1 MNKISYSIVFLLC
14 STLNCAV
21 ADEGLQEGVWPA
33 SIKLA
38 GKDKAAAR
46 VHVSKQAESD
56 EQAKTKMTMFVEDT
70 PLEFIDLDIRKDSL
84 RFNLDTGTMSKCVMN
99 KDPDSGGYQGFCEVS
114 EAKDKKER
122 IELSMRPPKQPN
134 LTPDK
139 AEQAVPDGNKD

>member
-1 MNKISYSIVFLLC
+1 MNKISYSLVILLC

-21 ADEGLQEGVWPA
+21 ADESLQEGMWPA

-56 EQAKTKMTMFVEDT
+56 EQSKTKMTMFVEET

-84 RFNLDTGTMSKCVMN
+84 HFNLDTGTMSKCVMN
-99 KDPDSGGYQGFCEVS
+99 KDPDSGGYQGFCEVVDS
-114 EAKDKKER
+114 KDKPER
-122 IELSMRPPKQPN
+122 IEITMRPPQHLDTTTEMPEQP
-134 LTPDK
+134 TPD
-139 AEQAVPDGNKD
+139 NH